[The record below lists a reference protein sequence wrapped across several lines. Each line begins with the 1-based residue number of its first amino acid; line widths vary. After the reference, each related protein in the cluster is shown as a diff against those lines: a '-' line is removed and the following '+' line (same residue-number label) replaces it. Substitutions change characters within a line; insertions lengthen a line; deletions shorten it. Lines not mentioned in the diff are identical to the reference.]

1 MPYNVDLI
9 NGSHFEW
16 NVFYYLLKNIFPEV
30 DIDKRNPQYHGKI
43 NNPDF
48 KLVISANLDT
58 TLNGKHIGKYIYFAK
73 RLPICDKKIFYLN
86 DDISNEDKYI
96 FWTGEP
102 YDVTIDDESSTKKH
116 KYLILSSLHKDENTI
131 NMPFASFSFI
141 QFYVNNYLDKYRS
154 DLSRYCTNLYLPM
167 NRRINQSHNHDGK
180 KNDPEKKKY
189 FLAFCASH
197 KIQKREDFMRL
208 LISKYHNNKDI
219 YCLGN
224 HYIASDD
231 QCSCKLI
238 KRAGVPNCLLID
250 EYSKFKFVLT
260 MENGF
265 RKGYVTEKIVN
276 AFIAGSIPIYWGD
289 HEYAKQLFNPKSFIC
304 IQDYE
309 SFEDCIDYIINM
321 SEEQI
326 NNMLKEPMFKDNI
339 VPPEFDITNFSEG
352 SFYGDLKKRVRDMC
366 LSE

>member
-1 MPYNVDLI
+1 MLYDVGII

-16 NVFYYLLKNIFPEV
+16 NVFFYLLKNIFPEV
-30 DIDKRNPQYHGKI
+30 NICKRGPWHWKI
-43 NNPDF
+43 NKPDF
-48 KLVISANLDT
+48 KLVISANLDNK
-58 TLNGKHIGKYIYFAK
+58 LNGKRINDKMIY
-73 RLPICDKKIFYLN
+73 YLN

-102 YDVTIDDESSTKKH
+102 FDVNIDDESSTKKH

-131 NMPFASFSFI
+131 NMPFASFAFI
-141 QFYVNNYLDKYRS
+141 QFYANNYFIKYRN
-154 DLSRYCTNLYLPM
+154 DLLQYKNTFDSNNSVSNFNNNSYHPSVD
-167 NRRINQSHNHDGK
+167 IK
-180 KNDPEKKKY
+180 KQY
-189 FLAFCASH
+189 FLAFCATR
-197 KIQKREDFMRL
+197 KTKQREEFMKL

-219 YCLGN
+219 YCLGR
-224 HYIASDD
+224 YSTASDFD
-231 QCSCKLI
+231 KSYDKCSCKVV
-238 KRAGVPNCLLID
+238 KRTEPHNYLLID

-260 MENGF
+260 MENSF
-265 RKGYVTEKIVN
+265 RKGYVTEKIIN
-276 AFIAGSIPIYWGD
+276 AFFAGSIPIYWGD

-339 VPPEFDITNFSEG
+339 TPPEFDITNFSEG
-352 SFYGDLKKRVRDMC
+352 SFYGDLKKRVRDLC
-366 LSE
+366 LLE